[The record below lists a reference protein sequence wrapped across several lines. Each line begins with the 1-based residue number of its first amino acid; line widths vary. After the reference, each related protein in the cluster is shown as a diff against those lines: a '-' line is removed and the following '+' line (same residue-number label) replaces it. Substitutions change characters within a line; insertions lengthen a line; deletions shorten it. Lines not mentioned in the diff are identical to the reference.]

1 MTTLSK
7 AKPFSESMTLR
18 KPKRFS
24 WGRLLLWLILG
35 VGSIVMLAP
44 FYWSVASSFKTK
56 AEIAVYPPT
65 WIATHPTLDNW
76 ISLNHLSTGSFS
88 IFFRNSIF
96 LSTVITILVLFTSSL
111 TGYVFAKLNFRWRD
125 KIFYA
130 VLAMMVVPFSITLIP
145 SYALMVQFKWVDNY
159 LALIV
164 PILFNPFGIFLM
176 RQFMHTIPDELLDA
190 ARIDGASEF
199 QIFFKIIVPL
209 CKSGLSALGIFTFVA
224 QWDNFLWPL
233 VILQSVNKYTIPL
246 GLAQFRGLTGV
257 SVGPLCAAATLAVI
271 PVLIVYFFAQRSFI
285 EGITLSGMRQG

>member
-111 TGYVFAKLNFRWRD
+111 TGYVFAKLNFRGRD
-125 KIFYA
+125 KVFYA